1 MKPFSIEQ
9 RRLLTR
15 NLQSR
20 EICVQLSEMYMWALT
35 FTELPHLMHL
45 HLIQLAETQ
54 EESGAKKANAL
65 VQQFY
70 DVQRELGSHKYE

>member
-1 MKPFSIEQ
+1 
-9 RRLLTR
+9 
-15 NLQSR
+15 
-20 EICVQLSEMYMWALT
+20 MWALT